1 VRLLLG
7 PGNPYDLTSGE
18 LEELADLLR
27 DESPELRVE
36 ISRPSERAYGVTF
49 WEVLNIWAD
58 AAEAGGGTG
67 LAIAAFWR
75 AAKWAQGRWQRDREQ
90 STQTPRPRSVTLF
103 GPNGEALKSVLI
115 EGPEGTPVEDSEGR
129 TELVRPPVRD
139 E

>member
-58 AAEAGGGTG
+58 AAVGT
-67 LAIAAFWR
+67 R
-75 AAKWAQGRWQRDREQ
+75 AVATGPRTVNTNAPASKRYFVWAQRG
-90 STQTPRPRSVTLF
+90 
-103 GPNGEALKSVLI
+103 G
-115 EGPEGTPVEDSEGR
+115 VEERVD
-129 TELVRPPVRD
+129 
-139 E
+139 